1 MSSWVKFMRKKLLL
15 GNWKMNLTV
24 TEAALFAQASLP
36 LTSKA
41 ASHQIDVGVA
51 PSFLALAT
59 VQQLNPQL
67 IISAQNLHHE
77 ASGAFTGEISI
88 PMLQAIGIN
97 WTLIGHSERRTYF
110 GETNLTCNQKVLK
123 AVQQNMTV
131 VYCVGE
137 TSDDYDHGRTKA
149 VIRDQLLVGLAGIQ
163 AHQAKQIVIAY
174 EPVWSIGTGKNASK
188 EHAQDIASFIRERI
202 EEMFDLPIAQ
212 SLRILY
218 GGSVKPQNIKDYVL
232 QADVD
237 GALVG
242 GASLTVESFA
252 ALLDNMVG

>member
-1 MSSWVKFMRKKLLL
+1 MRRKLLL
-15 GNWKMNLTV
+15 GNWKMNVTV
-24 TEAALFAQASLP
+24 SEAAAFAEASQP
-36 LTSKA
+36 LTMKA
-41 ASHQIDVGVA
+41 ALHQVDIGVA

-59 VQQLNPQL
+59 VKNLNPQL
-67 IISAQNLHHE
+67 IVSAQNLYHE
-77 ASGAFTGEISI
+77 LSGAFTGEISI
-88 PMLQAIGIN
+88 PMLKAIGIH

-110 GETNLTCNQKVLK
+110 GETNLTCNQKILK
-123 AVQQNMTV
+123 AVQEHMTV

-149 VIRDQLLVGLAGIQ
+149 VIRDQLLIGLAGLQ
-163 AHQAKQIVIAY
+163 LSQVKQLVIAY

-202 EEMFDLPIAQ
+202 EEVFDLVSAEHIQ
-212 SLRILY
+212 ILY
-218 GGSVKPQNIKDYVL
+218 GGSVKPQNVKDYVL

-242 GASLTVESFA
+242 GASLSVDSFA
-252 ALLDNMVG
+252 ALLDNMVS